1 MLCSEENFVTSWLI
15 CKWATKTKYHKLGSL
30 EQQKFTL
37 SQFWRPD
44 IQNQGLGRAL
54 LSLKFLGVSFFIAC
68 LLFFPWFLV
77 LPAILGVPWLYMHQS
92 SPYLCLHV
100 MLSLCVLY
108 FRLSLVYYKRI

>member
-44 IQNQGLGRAL
+44 IQNQGLGRAM

-100 MLSLCVLY
+100 TLSLCVLY